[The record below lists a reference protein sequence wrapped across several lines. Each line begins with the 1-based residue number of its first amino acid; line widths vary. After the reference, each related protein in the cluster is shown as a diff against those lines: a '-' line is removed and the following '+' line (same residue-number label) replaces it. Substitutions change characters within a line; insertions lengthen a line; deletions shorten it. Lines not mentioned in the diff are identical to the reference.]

1 MFEIEERLE
10 AHGITLDAVVD
21 AAMGLYV
28 SHGMPEQEA
37 AIEIKMKIQK

>member
-10 AHGITLDAVVD
+10 NKGITLDAIVE

-28 SHGMPEQEA
+28 SHGIPEEQA
-37 AIEIKMKIQK
+37 AII